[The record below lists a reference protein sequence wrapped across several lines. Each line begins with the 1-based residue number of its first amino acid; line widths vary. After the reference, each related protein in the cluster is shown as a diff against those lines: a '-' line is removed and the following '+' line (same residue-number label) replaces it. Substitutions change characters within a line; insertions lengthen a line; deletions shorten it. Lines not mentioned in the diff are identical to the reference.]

1 MIERYTLP
9 EMGALW
15 NEEARFRAWLRVEI
29 AVCRARARLGE
40 IPQEDVEELAEKA
53 DFSVERI
60 KEIEEETNHDVIAFV
75 TAVSE
80 TLAEKG
86 ARDAARHFHFG
97 LTSSDVLDTAGAL
110 QLKGALSLI
119 REEAKALTLLLCNM
133 SLAHRSTVMVGRTHG
148 VHAEPTTLGHK
159 LAVWAFEMER
169 NLERLDHAE
178 VVAAIGKISGAV
190 GTYANVD
197 PKVETITCE
206 ELGLGPEPASTQVV
220 QRDRHAEIL
229 STFAILGSTMEKIAL
244 EVRGAQRTEVRELA
258 EPFRSGQ
265 KGSSA
270 MPHKRNPILAER
282 LSGMARL
289 LRGYANVDPK
299 VEALT
304 CEELGLKPAP
314 ASTQVIQRDRHAE
327 VLSTIA
333 ILGSTMEKIA
343 LEIRG
348 AQRTEVRELAEPFRT
363 GQKGSSAMPHKRNP
377 ILAERLSG
385 MARLLRGYAGVGFEN
400 NALWQER
407 DISHSSAER
416 VALPDST
423 TLAHYM
429 LRTTWRILDGLQ
441 VDGERMLENLNSG
454 GGIVYSGR
462 VLLALVEARMGR
474 DEAYAIVQG
483 AAMRAWGGEGGFREL
498 LEADG
503 EVQGRLGED
512 FDSLFDSS
520 YALRNLDVVFDR
532 VEDLRRRLESA

>member
-1 MIERYTLP
+1 VIERYTLP

-15 NEEARFRAWLRVEI
+15 NDEAKFRAWLRVEI

-80 TLAEKG
+80 TLAERG
-86 ARDAARHFHFG
+86 AANVARHFHFG

-110 QLKGALSLI
+110 QLREALHLI
-119 REEAKALTLLLCNM
+119 REEAKALALLLCDM
-133 SLAHRSTVMVGRTHG
+133 SLAHRNTVMVGRTHG

-169 NLERLDHAE
+169 DLERLDHAE
-178 VVAAIGKISGAV
+178 EVASVGKISGAV
-190 GTYANVD
+190 GT
-197 PKVETITCE
+197 
-206 ELGLGPEPASTQVV
+206 
-220 QRDRHAEIL
+220 
-229 STFAILGSTMEKIAL
+229 
-244 EVRGAQRTEVRELA
+244 
-258 EPFRSGQ
+258 
-265 KGSSA
+265 
-270 MPHKRNPILAER
+270 
-282 LSGMARL
+282 
-289 LRGYANVDPK
+289 YANVDPK

-327 VLSTIA
+327 ILSTLA

-343 LEIRG
+343 VEIRG

-416 VALPDST
+416 VTLPDST

-429 LRTTWRILDGLQ
+429 LRTTRRILDGLQ
-441 VDGERMLENLNSG
+441 VDEERMLENLNSG

-462 VLLALVEARMGR
+462 VLLALVEAGMGR
-474 DEAYAIVQG
+474 DEAYAVVQG

-498 LEADG
+498 LEADD
-503 EVQGRLGED
+503 EVQGRLEEE
-512 FDSLFDSS
+512 FDSLFDPS